1 MKKDRQKIELSVE
14 DREVIRKQTK
24 RLIIMGIV
32 LAVLIAAYF
41 ILSYVIAKMDA
52 AKAEKEEAQESKV
65 FLTTDTDSISA
76 FTYTYQG
83 GEYSFIK
90 EGENWVYTGD
100 KSLDMDEDIINGM
113 IKNLSSIE
121 YGSLIEGATDLDQYG
136 LESGYEVI
144 HWTNADG
151 NYEIRIGSKNEIT
164 GEYYIEDAGNGDI
177 CTVNAAFAN
186 KYHVTIDDL
195 KYIEVQ
201 ETEAGTEEPAE

>member
-1 MKKDRQKIELSVE
+1 MKKDRQKIELSAE

-52 AKAEKEEAQESKV
+52 AKAEKEETAETKV

-113 IKNLSSIE
+113 IKNLSS
-121 YGSLIEGATDLDQYG
+121 SLSKRSVLVKANDSSSVMPRLTSVCLILSTKFCFALC
-136 LESGYEVI
+136 LP
-144 HWTNADG
+144 WTMRPKGVVLAMLSN
-151 NYEIRIGSKNEIT
+151 
-164 GEYYIEDAGNGDI
+164 
-177 CTVNAAFAN
+177 
-186 KYHVTIDDL
+186 
-195 KYIEVQ
+195 
-201 ETEAGTEEPAE
+201 P